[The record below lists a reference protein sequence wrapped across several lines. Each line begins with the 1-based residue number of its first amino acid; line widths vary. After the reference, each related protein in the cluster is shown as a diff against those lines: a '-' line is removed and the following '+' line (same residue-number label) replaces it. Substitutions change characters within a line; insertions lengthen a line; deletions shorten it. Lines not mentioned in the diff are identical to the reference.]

1 MIDNFDNL
9 MIESAYCKVYENWQ
23 QTQQMRGARELQER
37 QSRAVSN
44 FLQFAEKFYESVEN
58 NEAVKQS
65 DLFKK
70 LDTVMEYLQINIQ
83 RGQVPNFSYDNQL
96 KHLTQQ
102 LYMSTGNINALDP
115 SITSNPILK
124 SLFAQLQS
132 SVNGLIQ
139 LSRF

>member
-44 FLQFAEKFYESVEN
+44 FLQFAEKFYKSVEN